1 MTRPETVR
9 IAQRDRLAVSEE
21 TQAILAQ
28 REEEEAFMR
37 QLEPELDPGI
47 RAAVRVLRRG
57 GVETF
62 ESCEGGPGHS
72 YPGPAVRFHGPAYEG
87 FRALSVALLGK
98 DEIGLRLYALRRVW
112 TIEDGEPTGP
122 KWELAFLG
130 S

>member
-1 MTRPETVR
+1 ML
-9 IAQRDRLAVSEE
+9 ARDGLAVREE
-21 TQAILAQ
+21 AQAILAQ

-37 QLEPELDPGI
+37 QLEPDLDSGI

-72 YPGPAVRFHGPAYEG
+72 YPGPTVRFHGQAYEG

-130 S
+130 PSSHG